1 MLVNWIQMC
10 NISAIIYNEAVTVDW
25 YVFVTKNKWDLVV
38 PLVASD
44 VALFLA
50 VPVYASIS
58 IEVNSIDK

>member
-1 MLVNWIQMC
+1 MC

-25 YVFVTKNKWDLVV
+25 YVFVTKNKRDLVV